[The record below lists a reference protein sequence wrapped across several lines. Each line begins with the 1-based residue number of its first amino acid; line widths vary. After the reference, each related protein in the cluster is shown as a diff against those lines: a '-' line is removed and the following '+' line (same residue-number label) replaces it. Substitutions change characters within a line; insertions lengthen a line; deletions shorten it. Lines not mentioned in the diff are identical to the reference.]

1 MSALIYVETSIPS
14 FYHETRTEAQFQAR
28 REWTRE
34 WWNLA
39 RVRDVLVTSLA
50 VIAELE
56 EAPRPKRTKC
66 IALLEPL
73 PFLQSSPGVD
83 ELVAVYV
90 KHRLMPAD
98 STGDARHLALATFH
112 GCAVLAT
119 WNCRHIANPNKR
131 GHIERVNAML
141 GFETPLLVTPV
152 ELLETNS

>member
-14 FYHETRTEAQFQAR
+14 FYHETRIELEHQAR
-28 REWTRE
+28 RKWTRE
-34 WWNLA
+34 WWKIA
-39 RVRDVLVTSLA
+39 RLRDELVTSLA

-56 EAPRPKRTKC
+56 EAPEPKRRKG

-73 PFLQSSPGVD
+73 PLLQGSPTVD
-83 ELVAVYV
+83 ELVAVYL
-90 KHRLMPAD
+90 KHKLMPTDA
-98 STGDARHLALATFH
+98 TGDARHLALATFH
-112 GCAVLAT
+112 GCGVLAT

-152 ELLETNS
+152 ELLETES